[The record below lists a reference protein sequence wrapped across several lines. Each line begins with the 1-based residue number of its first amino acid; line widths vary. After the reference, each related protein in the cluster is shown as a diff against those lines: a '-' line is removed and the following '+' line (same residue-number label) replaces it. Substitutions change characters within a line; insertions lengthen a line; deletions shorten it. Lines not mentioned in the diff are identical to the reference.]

1 MEELHNQLLAAT
13 DPLEIIEISDKIL
26 NERSRRY
33 LKHTFLK
40 GESLLSLGKFD
51 EALSIFEQILEYDD
65 DRFTGRAHNSIGFCY
80 SMKNKPRKAESEFK
94 KARKYCDESSLLLNS
109 ATLNMATYYSM
120 TNKKEDAY
128 KIFKELWVMNPS
140 NRLED
145 SYMLVLMSSNNPQE
159 FIETYDLNID
169 ESFPKDEQVM
179 ARKAIALMDLERF
192 EEAIP
197 ILDDALKYT
206 DDKEGL
212 KIIHFHLGVSY
223 YRLGELD
230 KASCEFEKTREYN
243 DDPSLLL
250 QIANCYEMVNQNE
263 KALDVLKEYSEIV
276 PDNEDIKKKIENL
289 KRESNEPD
297 SDEIYNNK
305 CLTLINLNRFDEA
318 IECYDKALKINP
330 NNVKAWNNKAFAL
343 HNLNRLDEAIECYNK
358 SLEIDPNF
366 ISSLRNKAFA
376 LRTLNRLDEAIE
388 CYDKVLKIDPND
400 FGVWNNKAFSLHE
413 LNRSDEAIECY
424 DEALKINPNY
434 FEAWANKGF
443 TLESLGRLDEAIE
456 CYNNALEIYPNHP
469 DMLNRLSVIESQK
482 NVSVNSL
489 EDALNQA
496 DTYWEEKEYEKVIEV
511 YDLISDSMPKQP
523 LVWNR
528 KGDAYYQLGRYEEAI
543 ECFDKAFEYNP
554 HFPFPLYYKTLSYMN
569 LEDYENAEN
578 TVVQAL
584 MFFPDSPGF
593 LNNYCVILNKLGKYE
608 EALDAADKA
617 LISNPNSV
625 ETYTNKAHA
634 LKKLCEIDEALEC
647 YNKALKID
655 PNIIDA
661 WLDKADAL
669 KDFEM
674 FDEAL
679 ECYKEALTHFPHN
692 PDILHYMSVLYLIKG
707 DLDNSSKCL
716 EESKKYSDL

>member
-1 MEELHNQLLAAT
+1 MKELHNQLLAAT
-13 DPLEIIEISDKIL
+13 DPIEIIEISDKIL
-26 NERSRRY
+26 TERLRRY
-33 LKHTFLK
+33 IKHTFLK

-65 DRFTGRAHNSIGFCY
+65 DRFIGRAHNSIGFCY
-80 SMKNKPRKAESEFK
+80 SMKNQPRKAESEFK

-120 TNKKEDAY
+120 TDQKEDAY
-128 KIFKELWVMNPS
+128 KIFKELYVLDPS
-140 NRLED
+140 NRFGD

-223 YRLGELD
+223 FRLDELD
-230 KASCEFEKTREYN
+230 KAICEFEKAREYN

-250 QIANCYEMVNQNE
+250 QIANCYDIANLKE

-276 PDNEDIKKKIENL
+276 PYNQDVKKKIENL
-289 KRESNEPD
+289 KREINEPD

-305 CLTLINLNRFDEA
+305 CLALINQYRFNEA

-343 HNLNRLDEAIECYNK
+343 HNLNRLDEAIECYDEALK
-358 SLEIDPNF
+358 IDPNF
-366 ISSLRNKAFA
+366 ISALNNKAFA
-376 LRTLNRLDEAIE
+376 LRTLNRLYEAIE
-388 CYDKVLKIDPND
+388 CYDRVLRINPND
-400 FGVWNNKAFSLHE
+400 FNAWNNKAFSLHE

-424 DEALKINPNY
+424 DKSLKINPNY
-434 FEAWANKGF
+434 FEAWASKGF

-456 CYNNALEIYPNHP
+456 CYNKALEIYPNHP
-469 DMLNRLSVIESQK
+469 DMLNRLSVIKAQK

-496 DTYWEEKEYEKVIEV
+496 DTYWEEEDYEKVIEV

-554 HFPFPLYYKTLSYMN
+554 HFPFPLYYKTLCYMG

-647 YNKALKID
+647 YDKALKID